1 MAHRYVRRTCILL
14 LGGLLPALLS
24 GCIATKVVTTT
35 IGVAT
40 KAAVVT
46 VKTTGKVAK
55 GTADLLTPDGEED
68 SEDEIADETYEEDA
82 E

>member
-1 MAHRYVRRTCILL
+1 MAHRYARRTCILL

-35 IGVAT
+35 VGVAT

-46 VKTTGKVAK
+46 VKTTGRVAK
-55 GTADLLTPDGEED
+55 GTAGLLILDGEDDPEEQI
-68 SEDEIADETYEEDA
+68 EDEAYEEEDQ
-82 E
+82 